1 MAPVPRRD
9 SQSGPALSRNRV
21 LAIAGVTVLVLAI
34 VGILSSFGGVDDSKD
49 TAKIDDVGS
58 ISIPTFNHWYLV
70 VSKQPQ
76 PGQKKAKPPPPLD
89 STQGQALKKQ
99 VMQFLISSDWIL
111 GEAKERGLTA
121 TPTEIQDRF
130 KQTKKQS
137 FPNEKA
143 YQRFLQTSGQTLDDL
158 LFRVRLD
165 VLSNKIREDVT
176 KGTADV
182 SNSSVQDY
190 YNKNKQQFT
199 QPERRDLEVIL
210 TKTPDKAAQ
219 AKQEVGSGKNWA
231 KVAKQLSTD
240 PASKNQGGKL
250 LGVTKGQQDPTFDA
264 AIFKATQGTI
274 TGPVKTGAGYYVFRV
289 TKVTP
294 GSTQSLQASTAG
306 IKQLLISQAQQ
317 KKLDTFATTFRN
329 DWRQKTDCAPK
340 YVIPDC
346 RNGREDTST
355 PTPQTPGQKKA
366 VKGSTGAAPPAL
378 DGTGAPLAGAP
389 GGSPVIGGND
399 QQSALGGGGLGGL
412 AGGASS
418 QTAALALGGAPK
430 KGGGG
435 LPSGLPGGAI
445 TPGGAGGATQQP
457 GGAQGAPQGGAQ
469 GGAGGP

>member
-1 MAPVPRRD
+1 M
-9 SQSGPALSRNRV
+9 QTGNTLSRNRV
-21 LAIAGVTVLVLAI
+21 LAIVGVTVLVLAI
-34 VGILSSFGGVDDSKD
+34 AGILSSFGGVDTSKD
-49 TAKIDDVGS
+49 TAKIEDVGS
-58 ISIPTFNHWYLV
+58 ISKPTFNHWYLV

-76 PGQKKAKPPPPLD
+76 PGQKTAKPPPALD
-89 STQGQALKKQ
+89 STQGKALKKQ

-111 GEAKERGLTA
+111 GEAKQRGLTY

-143 YQRFLQTSGQTLDDL
+143 YQKFLQTSGQNVDDL

-182 SNSSVQDY
+182 SSGEVKSY
-190 YNKNKQQFT
+190 YDKNKQQFT

-210 TKTPDKAAQ
+210 TKTPDKANQ
-219 AKQEVGSGKNWA
+219 AKQQVGSGANWS
-231 KVAKQLSTD
+231 KVAKKLSTD

-264 AIFKATQGTI
+264 AIFKATKGAI

-294 GSTQSLQASTAG
+294 GNTQSLQASTAG
-306 IKQLLISQAQQ
+306 IKQLLISQNQQ

-346 RNGREDTST
+346 RNGREETQNT
-355 PTPQTPGQKKA
+355 PTPTTPGQKKA
-366 VKGSTGAAPPAL
+366 VKGATGAAPPAL

-389 GGSPVIGGND
+389 GGSPVIGGSN
-399 QQSALGGGGLGGL
+399 QQPALGG
-412 AGGASS
+412 
-418 QTAALALGGAPK
+418 
-430 KGGGG
+430 
-435 LPSGLPGGAI
+435 
-445 TPGGAGGATQQP
+445 
-457 GGAQGAPQGGAQ
+457 
-469 GGAGGP
+469 

>member
-143 YQRFLQTSGQTLDDL
+143 YTRFLQTSGQTLDDL

-182 SNSSVQDY
+182 GNSSVQDY

-346 RNGREDTST
+346 RNGREAAQT
-355 PTPQTPGQKKA
+355 TPQPTVPGQKKPIPGA
-366 VKGSTGAAPPAL
+366 SHAAPPAL
-378 DGTGAPLAGAP
+378 DGTGATLATGSKSGGDTVIGAP
-389 GGSPVIGGND
+389 QNAAAAAGGLSGIGGS
-399 QQSALGGGGLGGL
+399 SS
-412 AGGASS
+412 SS
-418 QTAALALGGAPK
+418 QTAALALGGAPQK
-430 KGGGG
+430 NAGGT
-435 LPSGLPGGAI
+435 PGGI
-445 TPGGAGGATQQP
+445 PGLTPGGAGGATP
-457 GGAQGAPQGGAQ
+457 GGATQGGGAQ
-469 GGAGGP
+469 GGAGGTQ